1 VDAVSFSTCAE
12 RVGPPPRVNA
22 PALDDVF
29 VRSERM
35 VGRRIAQEY
44 VLVPILGRG
53 VDADGIF
60 NLNRLGAFIWEQM
73 DGRADGRAIVDRIT
87 ETFEVDAARASSD
100 YLGFVSQLLS
110 IEALSPHRGGRQR

>member
-1 VDAVSFSTCAE
+1 VDAVSFSTGAE
-12 RVGPPPRVNA
+12 RVGAPPRVSA

-29 VRSERM
+29 VRNERM

-53 VDADGIF
+53 ADADGIF

-87 ETFEVDAARASSD
+87 ESFEVDAARAEND

-110 IEALSPHRGGRQR
+110 IEALTPRGRGRER